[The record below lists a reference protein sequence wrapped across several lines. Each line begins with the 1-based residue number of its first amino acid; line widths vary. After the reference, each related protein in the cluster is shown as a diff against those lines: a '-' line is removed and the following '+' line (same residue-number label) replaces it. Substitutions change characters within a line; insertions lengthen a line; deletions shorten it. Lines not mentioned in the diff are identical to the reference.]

1 MEALYLLD
9 TSALRA
15 LPGKLLEEGTFYA
28 SPYCVWELLTHL
40 DEKDFARCKG
50 RLLKARFTH
59 VLDDPRAAVETPLL
73 PHDTKL
79 RKRVSDEE
87 LIGHILAALN
97 DSDSLEEFYRS
108 IIRDSNGEFRQ
119 VADCAAT
126 ARKVLSEAEQRYTE
140 FFQQIIGAFRSG
152 DVKLTDD
159 KDYLGAILGLLEG
172 DVVKLQR
179 RGATDDGLRDKL
191 LSSYYFYCSYVF
203 HRALTYFRSGKTKPE
218 RNDYEDGQICTH
230 LALDTSYCLVT
241 ADKGLKDALEKS
253 ITLVERFD
261 DPKLH
266 TSVQVVDAGSLR
278 ECS

>member
-15 LPGKLLEEGTFYA
+15 LPGKLLKDGTFYA

-40 DEKDFARCKG
+40 DEKDFARRKG

-79 RKRVSDEE
+79 QKRVSDGE

-97 DSDSLEEFYRS
+97 DSDSLARFYRS
-108 IIRDSNGEFRQ
+108 TIRDSNGEIRQ
-119 VADCAAT
+119 VAYSAAT
-126 ARKVLSEAEQRYTE
+126 TRNVLAEAEHRYTE
-140 FFQQIIGAFRSG
+140 FIQQIVGAFRSG
-152 DVKLTDD
+152 DVKLNDD
-159 KDYLGAILGLLEG
+159 KDHYRAILDLLEG
-172 DVVKLQR
+172 DAVKLQR
-179 RGATDDGLRDKL
+179 RGATVDGLRDKL
-191 LSSYYFYCSYVF
+191 LSDYYFYWSYVF
-203 HRALTYFRSGKTKPE
+203 HRALAYFGNGKTQPE
-218 RNDYEDGQICTH
+218 GNDYEDAEICRH

-241 ADKGLKDALEKS
+241 ADKGLKDALERS
-253 ITLVERFD
+253 IALVERLD
-261 DPKLH
+261 DPKLR
-266 TSVQVVDAGSLR
+266 TSVRVVDVGSFY

>member
-1 MEALYLLD
+1 MDVLYLLD

-15 LPGKLLEEGTFYA
+15 LPGKLLEEGAFYA

-79 RKRVSDEE
+79 QKRVSDGE

-97 DSDSLEEFYRS
+97 DSHSLERFYRS
-108 IIRDSNGEFRQ
+108 PIRDSNGELRQ
-119 VADCAAT
+119 VAYSAAN
-126 ARKVLSEAEQRYTE
+126 ARNVLAEAERRYTE
-140 FFQQIIGAFRSG
+140 FIQQIVGAFRSG
-152 DVKLTDD
+152 HVNLNDD
-159 KDYLGAILGLLEG
+159 KDHYGAILGLLEG
-172 DVVKLQR
+172 DVIKLQR
-179 RGATDDGLRDKL
+179 RGATDDGLSDKL

-203 HRALTYFRSGKTKPE
+203 HRALAYFRSGKTKPE
-218 RNDYEDGQICTH
+218 SNDFEDAEICRH

-241 ADKGLKDALEKS
+241 ADKGLKDTLEKS
-253 ITLVERFD
+253 IALVERLD
-261 DPKLH
+261 DPKLR
-266 TSVQVVDAGSLR
+266 TSVRVVDAGSLR
-278 ECS
+278 E